1 MDFSNM
7 LKQAQEM
14 QKKMLEAK
22 ENLKNIQVEG
32 ISGAGAVKVILN
44 GQNEMVKIEIDP
56 KLMTEEKEILEDLIV
71 AATNSAKKEAETK
84 AAEEMSKI
92 TGGLKL
98 PAGFKLPF

>member
-22 ENLKNIQVEG
+22 ENLKNIQAEG
-32 ISGAGAVKVILN
+32 ISGGGAVKVILN

-56 KLMTEEKEILEDLIV
+56 NLMTEEKEILEDLIV
-71 AATNSAKKEAETK
+71 AATNSAKKEVETK